1 MNFLIPFIILITIVV
16 FIHEYG
22 HYYFAKRY
30 GVGVTDFSIGFGKE
44 IFGWNDKY
52 GTRWKVCWIP
62 LGGYVKF
69 FGDRNVFSQSEQE
82 EAIKQYKDEDRQK
95 LFILKPLYQ
104 RAIIVAA
111 GPLANFVLAIF
122 IFTMINMFVGKD
134 MTPAV
139 INEVQ
144 KDSPAFVAG
153 MKKNDKII
161 SIDNKKVVSILEVS
175 TFISTSTSEVIEFII
190 LRNDQEISL
199 LVKPNLVESKD
210 TLGNSVKKRMVGIK
224 LSPLNNEFQKQ
235 RLGPAQSLYYSI
247 NEVWFVSVTS
257 LKYLGSMLTGS
268 ADSSQLGGPI
278 RIAKITGQVA
288 KYGIVPFLS
297 IMAYISISLGLINL
311 FPIPM
316 LDGGHLM
323 FYFFEK
329 VLGRPLKQKTQEGFF
344 RIGLF
349 LLFSLMFFAFLTTF
363 LLILNAL
370 MAYGD
375 ERPFEIVPFFL
386 KGNQEGLAD
395 ACNSADVIFF
405 IHWY

>member
-1 MNFLIPFIILITIVV
+1 MNYIIPFLILIMIVV

-30 GVGVTDFSIGFGKE
+30 GVGVTDFSIGFGRE
-44 IFGWNDKY
+44 IFGWNDKS

-69 FGDRNVFSQSEQE
+69 FGDRNVFSQTEQQEIINKYSE
-82 EAIKQYKDEDRQK
+82 DDRQK

-104 RAIIVAA
+104 RSLIVAA
-111 GPLANFVLAIF
+111 GPLANFFLAIL

-134 MTPAV
+134 MTPA
-139 INEVQ
+139 IIDEVQ

-161 SIDNKKVVSILEVS
+161 YIDKKKVESILEVS
-175 TFISTSTSEVIEFII
+175 TFINISTSETIEFVVI
-190 LRNDQEISL
+190 RNDQEISL
-199 LVKPNLVESKD
+199 LVKPNLVDGKD
-210 TLGNSVKKRMVGIK
+210 SLGNSVKKRMIGIR
-224 LSPLNNEFQKQ
+224 LSPFNNEYKKQ
-235 RLGPAQSLYYSI
+235 PLGPTKAIYYSVK
-247 NEVWFVSVTS
+247 EVWFVTTTS
-257 LKYLGSMLTGS
+257 LNYLGKMITGS

-288 KYGIVPFLS
+288 EYGIIPFLS

-323 FYFFEK
+323 FYLIEK
-329 VLGRPLKQKTQEGFF
+329 ILGRPLSQKVQEGFF

-349 LLFSLMFFAFLTTF
+349 LLFSLMFFVTF
-363 LLILNAL
+363 N
-370 MAYGD
+370 D
-375 ERPFEIVPFFL
+375 L
-386 KGNQEGLAD
+386 KDLGL
-395 ACNSADVIFF
+395 F
-405 IHWY
+405 

>member
-1 MNFLIPFIILITIVV
+1 MIYIVPFLILITIVV

-22 HYYFAKRY
+22 HYYFAKKY

-44 IFGWNDKY
+44 IFGWNDKS
-52 GTRWKVCWIP
+52 GTRWKVCWLP

-69 FGDRNVFSQSEQE
+69 FGDRNVFSQAEQQ
-82 EAIKQYKDEDRQK
+82 EAIKKYSIEDQKK

-104 RAIIVAA
+104 RSIIVAA
-111 GPLANFVLAIF
+111 GPLANYLLAILIF
-122 IFTMINMFVGKD
+122 ISINIFIGKD
-134 MTPAV
+134 MTPAI

-153 MKKNDKII
+153 MKKNDRII
-161 SIDNKKVVSILEVS
+161 SIDNNKVESIMEVS
-175 TFISTSTSEVIEFII
+175 TLINISTDEKIQFIV
-190 LRNDQEISL
+190 LRNDQQIPI
-199 LVKPNLVESKD
+199 LVKPNQINSTD
-210 TLGNSVKKRMVGIK
+210 NFGNSIKKKIVGIK
-224 LSPLNNEFQKQ
+224 LSPLNNEFNKQ
-235 RLGPAQSLYYSI
+235 RLGLTKATYYSI
-247 NEVWFVSVTS
+247 KEVWFVTSTS
-257 LKYLGSMLTGS
+257 LKYLKNIILGS

-288 KYGIVPFLS
+288 EYGVIPFLS

-329 VLGRPLKQKTQEGFF
+329 ILGKPLSEKTQEGFF

-349 LLFSLMFFAFLTTF
+349 LLFSLMFFVTF
-363 LLILNAL
+363 N
-370 MAYGD
+370 D
-375 ERPFEIVPFFL
+375 L
-386 KGNQEGLAD
+386 KDLGL
-395 ACNSADVIFF
+395 F
-405 IHWY
+405 